1 MKFTN
6 QNVFDETL
14 YAMDAKACLA
24 QRKKSSAPPIIIDLR
39 SPEEYSTGHL
49 IGAHSLPAVHLK
61 DYLQQLPPY
70 AKIILYADREEVAF
84 ESVRLLKNSNFSDLH
99 YVVGGY
105 GKLVEALQAAE
116 DEVFLSQFPKEDWQS
131 QIERVLVEKVRPA
144 LAADGGGLRIEK
156 MEGSK
161 VFIHYEGACS
171 GCPSAKTGTLN
182 FIRNALSISLN
193 HDIEVAIA

>member
-14 YAMDAKACLA
+14 HAMDAKVCLA

-39 SPEEYSTGHL
+39 SPEEYSAGHL
-49 IGAHSLPAVHLK
+49 AGAHSLPAVHLK
-61 DYLQQLPPY
+61 DYVRQLPPY
-70 AKIILYADREEVAF
+70 AKIILYADRDEVAI
-84 ESVRLLKNSNFSDLH
+84 ESVRFLKNSNFGDLK

-105 GKLVEALQAAE
+105 GKLVETLKAEE
-116 DEVFLSQFPKEDWQS
+116 DEIFLNHFPKEDWKS
-131 QIERVLVEKVRPA
+131 QIERVLAEKVRPA

-156 MEGSK
+156 VEDSK
-161 VFIHYEGACS
+161 VYIHYEGACS

-193 HDIEVAIA
+193 HDIEVVIA